1 MISFWILAL
10 VLCALAAAFILLPL
24 YLNRR
29 ARASEEDRTSIN
41 VDIYEERL
49 AELQASLSAGDIDE
63 PEFELMKVELQST
76 LLNDTTEEE
85 PATPVAAGIGR
96 LPIVVAILVP
106 AFALFAYSGV
116 GLSWGA
122 IDDVELASQFN
133 KDDAHGHG
141 AMDADIARLAKQM
154 EKEPDNDQ
162 GWFLLAQSYMN
173 LELYSKA
180 AESFQHL
187 IDRYPGD
194 YNLASYYTQ
203 AIYMADDRTITP
215 RVDEAINRTLKLNPH
230 DISVLEIRAMDAYS
244 KGDYSSSIKF
254 FRQALVAKPDKERA
268 KMISDAI
275 AGVEK
280 QMRKEGLKVPE
291 EETPPAAPVSPVM
304 ETGQPA
310 VAQAASGSPKGTA
323 HRTLSVL
330 VEVGDDVE
338 APKDASVFVF
348 AKAMNGPPMPL
359 AVQRMSRTALPK
371 LVKLD
376 DTMGMIQGMSLANFD
391 NVEVVARI
399 STSGIANASPDDYE
413 ARSGAI
419 DLTRPQSVI
428 TLKIEH
434 RRKDQ

>member
-10 VLCALAAAFILLPL
+10 LMCAIAAAFILLPL

-29 ARASEEDRTSIN
+29 ARASAKDRTRVN

-49 AELQASLSAGDIDE
+49 AELQASLSAGEIDE
-63 PEFELMKVELQST
+63 PEFELMKAELQNT
-76 LLNDTTEEE
+76 LLNDTVEEE
-85 PATPVAAGIGR
+85 PATPVAAGVGR

-122 IDDVELASQFN
+122 IDDVELARQFN

-141 AMDADIARLAKQM
+141 SMDADVARLAKQM
-154 EKEPDNDQ
+154 QKEPGNDQ

-203 AIYMADDRTITP
+203 AIYMADERTVTP

-244 KGDYSSSIKF
+244 KGNYGSSIKF
-254 FRQALVAKPDKERA
+254 FRQALVGKPDKQRA
-268 KMISDAI
+268 KMINDAI

-291 EETPPAAPVSPVM
+291 EAPASTPPSPAM
-304 ETGQPA
+304 ETGQPT
-310 VAQAASGSPKGTA
+310 VAQATNTNPKGTA
-323 HRTLSVL
+323 HRSLRVL
-330 VEVGDDVE
+330 VEVGDDVQ
-338 APKDASVFVF
+338 APSDASVFVF

-359 AVQRMSRTALPK
+359 AVQRMSRTELPK

-376 DTMGMIQGMSLANFD
+376 DTMGMIQGMSLANFND
-391 NVEVVARI
+391 VEVVARI
-399 STSGIANASPDDYE
+399 SSSGIANASPDDYE

-434 RRKDQ
+434 KRKDQ